1 MATTHTHTA
10 TTCYH
15 CGDTC
20 KETIHYDEKTF
31 CCTGCK
37 NVYAILQ
44 ENNLCEYYTLNDIAG
59 LSVKNP
65 ATAEK
70 FAYLNL
76 PEVKSKILDFSDGNI
91 AKVTLY
97 LPAIHCSS
105 CIWLLENFH
114 RLDSGV
120 QNSRVDFLKKQVS
133 ITFKEQE
140 TSLQNIATL
149 LTQIGYEPHIT
160 LNDTEGKD
168 QERQRISKE
177 QKMVLAK
184 IAVAGFSF
192 GNIMLISFPEY
203 FGFDSFSEGSF
214 KYFFQYVNIALVL
227 PSFFFGGWDYLSSAY
242 RNFRKGILNI
252 DFPLAL
258 GLIVLLLRSL
268 FEILTDTGAGYLDT
282 LSGLIF
288 FLLLGKWFQ
297 QKTYDTLRYDRDF
310 KSYFPVAV
318 SVRTENSEEQ
328 VPVTQ
333 LEVGQRIIIRNQE
346 LIPADSILLKGE
358 ANIDYSFVTGE
369 AMPVEKVLGE
379 MIYAGGRQMGAT
391 IELEVMKPVSQS
403 YLTELWNK
411 DDFKKTAKSQEP
423 TLQLQSFLSKYF
435 TYGLLAVAFSA
446 LGFWLFNS
454 DMPKAIN
461 AFTAVLIIAC
471 PCALALSSPFALGTA
486 MRILGKW
493 KFYLKNVSVIENLAQ
508 IQTII
513 FDKTGTITERNNSEI
528 EFVGKSLSHKDKT
541 LIANLVLN
549 STHPLSQLIYQK
561 INHNTEKLLLEDFK
575 ENTGKGLS
583 GLVAG
588 RFLRIGSA
596 SFVGANNTLKDYNT
610 KVFVSI
616 DGELKGYFLFHNQY
630 REGLATLTQNLW
642 NEGYDLHLLSG
653 DNEGEAKNLQK
664 FFLKNEKLHFN
675 QSPQDK
681 WAFVAK
687 TQQNGQNVL
696 MLGDGLNDAG
706 ALQKADMG
714 IAVTENIAYFTPASD
729 AILDATNL
737 PYLAGFLKFAK
748 GSLNVIK
755 QSFAISLIYNIVGL
769 FFAVQ
774 GTLSPLVAAILMPIS
789 SITVVVFTTLSVK
802 AKEKEISGQETG
814 NRRQEARHKI

>member
-1 MATTHTHTA
+1 MVQNHAHTTIA
-10 TTCYH
+10 CFH
-15 CGDTC
+15 CGDIC
-20 KETIHYDEKTF
+20 QEPIRYDDKDF
-31 CCTGCK
+31 CCIGCK

-44 ENNLCEYYTLNDIAG
+44 ENNLCEYYTLNDIER

-65 ATAEK
+65 AIAEK

-76 PEVKSKILDFSDGNI
+76 PEVKAKILDFTDGNI

-97 LPAIHCSS
+97 LPGIHCSS

-114 RLDSGV
+114 KLDHGV
-120 QNSRVDFLKKQVS
+120 QQARVDFLKKQLS

-140 TSLQNIATL
+140 TSLQNIVTL
-149 LTQIGYEPHIT
+149 LAQIGYEPLIT

-168 QERQRISKE
+168 RKAEGLSKE
-177 QKMVLAK
+177 QKMLLAK

-203 FGFDSFSEGSF
+203 FGFDSLSEGSF

-227 PSFFFGGWDYLSSAY
+227 PSFFFGGWGYLRSAY
-242 RNFRKGILNI
+242 RNLRKGILHI

-258 GLIVLLLRSL
+258 GLVVLLLRSL
-268 FEILTDTGAGYLDT
+268 FEIATDTGAGYLDT

-318 SVRTENSEEQ
+318 SVRTENGEEQ
-328 VPVTQ
+328 MPVTSLQ
-333 LEVGQRIIIRNQE
+333 VGQRIIIRNQE

-411 DDFKKTAKSQEP
+411 EEFKKTTQKQEP
-423 TLQLQSFLSKYF
+423 TLKLQNFLSKYF
-435 TYGLLAVAFSA
+435 TYGLLVVAFSA
-446 LGFWLFNS
+446 LGFWLLQN
-454 DMPKAIN
+454 DLPKAIN

-493 KFYLKNVSVIENLAQ
+493 KCYLKNVAVIENLAQ

-513 FDKTGTITERNNSEI
+513 FDKTGTITERSSSEI
-528 EFVGKSLSHKDKT
+528 QFVGQPISQEELYCV
-541 LIANLVLN
+541 ANLVAN

-561 INHNTEKLLLEDFK
+561 IGLNAPKLLVENFK
-575 ENTGKGLS
+575 ESTGKGIS
-583 GLVAG
+583 ALVAG
-588 RFLRIGSA
+588 KLVKVGSA
-596 SFVGANNTLKDYNT
+596 SFVGVQNPLQDYNT

-616 DGELKGYFLFHNQY
+616 NGELKGYFLFQNQY
-630 REGLATLTQNLW
+630 RKGLDILTQALW
-642 NEGYDLHLLSG
+642 NKGFDLHLLSG
-653 DNEGEAKNLQK
+653 DNQGEAQNLLK

-681 WAFVAK
+681 WNFVA
-687 TQQNGQNVL
+687 QMQRNGQNVL

-706 ALQKADMG
+706 ALQKADVG

-729 AILDATNL
+729 AILDASHL
-737 PYLAGFLKFAK
+737 PYLAGFLDFAK
-748 GSLNVIK
+748 SSLRVIK
-755 QSFAISLIYNIVGL
+755 QSFAISLVYNVVGL

-774 GTLSPLVAAILMPIS
+774 GTLSPLIAAILMPLS
-789 SITVVVFTTLSVK
+789 SITVVAFTTLSVK
-802 AKEKEISGQETG
+802 AREKEIAKYQNSPINT
-814 NRRQEARHKI
+814 

>member
-1 MATTHTHTA
+1 MVHTQTHIQ

-15 CGDTC
+15 CGDIC
-20 KETIHYDEKTF
+20 KETIIYDEKAF
-31 CCTGCK
+31 CCNGCK
-37 NVYAILQ
+37 NVYTLLQ
-44 ENNLCEYYTLNDIAG
+44 ENNLCEYYTLNDIAR
-59 LSVKNP
+59 LSVKDP

-76 PEVKSKILDFSDGNI
+76 PEVKSKIVDFSDGTI

-114 RLDSGV
+114 KLDSGV
-120 QNSRVDFLKKQVS
+120 QSSRVDFLKKQVS
-133 ITFKEQE
+133 ITFKEKE

-177 QKMVLAK
+177 QKLVLAK

-203 FGFDSFSEGSF
+203 FGFDSHSEGSF

-242 RNFRKGILNI
+242 RNLRKGILNI

-258 GLIVLLLRSL
+258 GLVILLLRSI
-268 FEILTDTGAGYLDT
+268 FEIAAGTGAGYIDT
-282 LSGLIF
+282 LAGLIF

-318 SVRTENSEEQ
+318 SVLTETGEKQ
-328 VPVTQ
+328 VPVTSLQ
-333 LEVGQRIIIRNQE
+333 VGQRIRIRNQE

-369 AMPVEKVLGE
+369 AMPVEKTLGE

-391 IELEVMKPVSQS
+391 IELEVMKSVSQS

-411 DDFKKTAKSQEP
+411 EDFQKTAKSQEP
-423 TLQLQSFLSKYF
+423 TLQLQNFLSKYF
-435 TYGLLAVAFSA
+435 TYGLLVVAFSA
-446 LGFWLFNS
+446 LGFWLLQN
-454 DMPKAIN
+454 DITKAIH

-493 KFYLKNVSVIENLAQ
+493 KLYLKNVAVIENLAQ
-508 IQTII
+508 INTII
-513 FDKTGTITERNNSEI
+513 FDKTGTITERNTSEI
-528 EFVGKSLSHKDKT
+528 EFVGEPLSPT
-541 LIANLVLN
+541 ETTCIANLVAN

-561 INHNTEKLLLEDFK
+561 IGYNTEKLSVKNFNEI
-575 ENTGKGLS
+575 TGKGVS
-583 GLVAG
+583 GGVAG
-588 RFLRIGSA
+588 KSLKVGSA
-596 SFVGANNTLKDYNT
+596 TFVGAKNIPQDYNT

-616 DGELKGYFLFHNQY
+616 EGQPRGYFVLHNQY
-630 REGLATLTQNLW
+630 REGLESLTQSLW
-642 NEGYDLHLLSG
+642 KKGYDLHLLSG
-653 DNEGEAKNLQK
+653 DNEGEALNLQK

-681 WAFVAK
+681 WDFVNK
-687 TQQNGQNVL
+687 MQEKGQSVL

-706 ALQKADMG
+706 ALQKADVG

-729 AILDATNL
+729 AILDAKSVS
-737 PYLAGFLKFAK
+737 YLAGFLDFAK
-748 GSLNVIK
+748 ASLQVIK

-769 FFAVQ
+769 SFAVQ
-774 GTLSPLVAAILMPIS
+774 GTLSPLVAAVLMPIS
-789 SITVVVFTTLSVK
+789 SITVVVFTTLSVR
-802 AKEKEISGQETG
+802 AKEKKILNMGG
-814 NRRQEARHKI
+814 RR

>member
-1 MATTHTHTA
+1 MAQAHTHTT

-20 KETIHYDEKTF
+20 KETIHYNEKTF

-44 ENNLCEYYTLNDIAG
+44 ENNLCEYYTLNDIAR
-59 LSVKNP
+59 LSVKDP

-76 PEVKSKILDFSDGNI
+76 PEVKSKIVDFSDGNI

-97 LPAIHCSS
+97 LPTIHCSS

-114 RLDSGV
+114 KLDNGV
-120 QNSRVDFLKKQVS
+120 QSSRVDFLKKQVA

-149 LTQIGYEPHIT
+149 LTQIGYEPYIT

-168 QERQRISKE
+168 HERQRISKE
-177 QKMVLAK
+177 QKIVLAK

-203 FGFDSFSEGSF
+203 FGFDSHSESSF

-242 RNFRKGILNI
+242 RNLRKGILNI

-258 GLIVLLLRSL
+258 GLIVLLLRSI
-268 FEILTDTGAGYLDT
+268 FEITAGVGAGYIDT
-282 LSGLIF
+282 LAGLIF

-318 SVRTENSEEQ
+318 SVRTETGEEQ

-333 LEVGQRIIIRNQE
+333 LQVGQRIIIRNQE
-346 LIPADSILLKGE
+346 LIPADSLLLQGE

-411 DDFKKTAKSQEP
+411 EDFYKAAKNQEP
-423 TLQLQSFLSKYF
+423 TLQLQTFLSKYF
-435 TYGLLAVAFSA
+435 TYGLLVVAFSA
-446 LGFWLFNS
+446 LGFWLIQNNTA
-454 DMPKAIN
+454 KAIN

-486 MRILGKW
+486 MRIFGKW
-493 KFYLKNVSVIENLAQ
+493 KFYLKNVAVIENLAQ
-508 IQTII
+508 IQSII
-513 FDKTGTITERNNSEI
+513 FDKTGTITERNASEI
-528 EFVGKSLSHKDKT
+528 EFVGKT
-541 LIANLVLN
+541 LNTEEVLGIANLVAN
-549 STHPLSQLIYQK
+549 STHPLSQIIYQK
-561 INHNTEKLLLEDFK
+561 IGIGLEKCLVENFK
-575 ENTGKGLS
+575 ESTGKGLS
-583 GLVAG
+583 GLIAG
-588 RFLRIGSA
+588 KFIRIGSA
-596 SFVGANNTLKDYNT
+596 SFVGASNIPHDYST

-616 DGELKGYFLFHNQY
+616 DGELKGYFLFHNHY
-630 REGLATLTQNLW
+630 REGLEHLTQNLW
-642 NEGYDLHLLSG
+642 NKGYELHLLSG
-653 DNEGEAKNLQK
+653 DNEGEAINLQK

-681 WAFVAK
+681 WAFVNQMQA
-687 TQQNGQNVL
+687 NGQSVL

-706 ALQKADMG
+706 ALQKADVG
-714 IAVTENIAYFTPASD
+714 VAVTENIAYFTPASD
-729 AILDATNL
+729 AILDATHL
-737 PYLAGFLKFAK
+737 PYLAGFLDFAK
-748 GSLNVIK
+748 GSLQVIK
-755 QSFAISLIYNIVGL
+755 QSFLISLLYNIGGL

-774 GTLSPLVAAILMPIS
+774 GTLSPLIAAILMPIS
-789 SITVVVFTTLSVK
+789 SITVVAFTTLSVK
-802 AKEKEISGQETG
+802 AKEKEILNTG
-814 NRRQEARHKI
+814 DRR

>member
-1 MATTHTHTA
+1 MIQVHTHTA
-10 TTCYH
+10 TQCYH

-20 KETIHYDEKTF
+20 KEIIYYDEKPF

-44 ENNLCEYYTLNDIAG
+44 ENNLCEYYTLEDLQRI
-59 LSVKNP
+59 SVKNL

-76 PEVKSKILDFSDGNI
+76 PEVKSKIVDFADGNI

-114 RLDSGV
+114 KLDKGV

-133 ITFKEQE
+133 ITFNEKE

-168 QERQRISKE
+168 HERQRISKE
-177 QKMVLAK
+177 QKLVIAK

-203 FGFDSFSEGSF
+203 FGFDSLSEGSF
-214 KYFFQYVNIALVL
+214 RYFFQYVNVALVL

-242 RNFRKGILNI
+242 RNLRKGILNI

-258 GLIVLLLRSL
+258 GLIVLLARSL
-268 FEILTDTGAGYLDT
+268 FEVTTNTGAGYIDT
-282 LSGLIF
+282 LAGLIF
-288 FLLLGKWFQ
+288 FLLVGKWFQ

-318 SVRTENSEEQ
+318 SVLTEEGEKQ

-333 LEVGQRIIIRNQE
+333 LQLGQRIVIRNQE
-346 LIPADSILLKGE
+346 LIPADAILLKGE

-411 DDFKKTAKSQEP
+411 DDFKKNAQKQEA
-423 TLQLQSFLSKYF
+423 TLRLQTFLSKYF
-435 TYGLLAVAFSA
+435 TYGLLVVAFSA
-446 LGFWLFNS
+446 LGYWLLQN
-454 DMPKAIN
+454 DTAKAIN

-486 MRILGKW
+486 MRIFGKW
-493 KFYLKNVSVIENLAQ
+493 KFYLKNVAVIENLAQ

-513 FDKTGTITERNNSEI
+513 FDKTGTITERNEAKI
-528 EFVGKSLSHKDKT
+528 EFIGEPLQNEELTYIS
-541 LIANLVLN
+541 NLVAN

-561 INHNTEKLLLEDFK
+561 IGIREKLYVQNFSER
-575 ENTGKGLS
+575 TGKGIEAIIE
-583 GLVAG
+583 GKPVKV
-588 RFLRIGSA
+588 GSA
-596 SFVGANNTLKDYNT
+596 SFVGAEITHQDYNT

-616 DGELKGYFLFHNQY
+616 EGKLRGYFVFYNQY
-630 REGLATLTQNLW
+630 RKGLENLTQTLW

-653 DNEGEAKNLQK
+653 DNEGEAQNLQRY
-664 FFLKNEKLHFN
+664 FLRNEKLHFN

-687 TQQNGQNVL
+687 LQNSGQSVL

-706 ALQKADMG
+706 ALQKADVG
-714 IAVTENIAYFTPASD
+714 VAVTENIAYFTPASD
-729 AILDATNL
+729 AILDASQL
-737 PYLAGFLKFAK
+737 LHLAGFLQFAK
-748 GSLNVIK
+748 DTLKVIK
-755 QSFAISLIYNIVGL
+755 QSFGISLIYNVVGL
-769 FFAVQ
+769 YFAVQ
-774 GTLSPLVAAILMPIS
+774 GTLSPLIAAVLMPIS
-789 SITVVVFTTLSVK
+789 SITVVAFTTLSVK
-802 AKEKEISGQETG
+802 AKEKNILKSKKTQ
-814 NRRQEARHKI
+814 N